1 MKIQHVATEFV
12 NQTWPLVEAHLQ
24 SALGYQTDYTLDQ
37 VKVYVA
43 TGQWMLIVAVD
54 EDGVQGATVINFFNR
69 PSDRVAFV
77 VAMGGK
83 LISSKETFA
92 QFKQLLNNFGA
103 TYLEGAAREAIARLW
118 TRYGL
123 EEKYRIVGVKIC

>member
-1 MKIQHVATEFV
+1 MKM
-12 NQTWPLVEAHLQ
+12 
-24 SALGYQTDYTLDQ
+24 
-37 VKVYVA
+37 VYRVRRC
-43 TGQWMLIVAVD
+43 
-54 EDGVQGATVINFFNR
+54 FFNR

>member
-1 MKIQHVATEFV
+1 MKIQHVTTEFV
-12 NQTWPLVEAHLQ
+12 NQTWPLVEAHLH

-43 TGQWMLIVAVD
+43 TGQWMLVVATD
-54 EDGVQGATVINFFNR
+54 EDGVQGAAVINFFNR